1 MGFLVKLA
9 VGFCIRFVLVTMSV
23 QIPVFSVAIGSGS
36 PHWPVPSAIA
46 FPWVQS
52 LHLASPNS
60 AFVLEF
66 LLLCIRFREWL
77 ILSKNYSL
85 V

>member
-1 MGFLVKLA
+1 MGSLVKLA
-9 VGFCIRFVLVTMSV
+9 VGFFIRFALVTMSI
-23 QIPVFSVAIGSGS
+23 QIPVFSVTTGSGS
-36 PHWPVPSAIA
+36 PHWPVPSATA

-66 LLLCIRFREWL
+66 LLVCIRFAL
-77 ILSKNYSL
+77 GSG
-85 V
+85 